1 MVTKPKGLE
10 LNVESIRKDFPI
22 FQRTVRGKRLI
33 YLDSAAT
40 AQKPR
45 CVIEAEREFYER
57 YNANVHRGAYLIAE
71 EATAA
76 YEAAREKVAHFL
88 NAPSKETIL
97 FTRGT
102 TEAINLVAYSW
113 GWANLREGDE
123 ILLTEMEH
131 HSNIVPWQLIAERRG
146 AKIKVVPITDDGVLD
161 MDAFARSLSERVK
174 IVAVTHVSNVLG
186 TVNPVKEICRKA
198 HEVGAVVLVDG
209 AQAAPHLPVDVQDI
223 GCDFYA
229 LSGHKMCGPTGSGAL
244 YGRKELLEAMPPF
257 LGGGEM
263 IRTVTFERTTF
274 NDVPYKFE
282 AGTPPIAQAIG
293 LGAAV
298 DYLTRIGMEQ
308 IRAHEMELVA
318 YALERLREVPHLTLY
333 GEAPPEKR
341 GGVIAFN
348 LGDIHPHDLATFL
361 DAHGICIRAGH
372 HCAQPLMRRLGVAA
386 TARVS
391 FYLYNTPDEVDA
403 LVTALHHA
411 LRFFQQE

>member
-1 MVTKPKGLE
+1 MITKPKVFD
-10 LNVESIRKDFPI
+10 VETVRKDFPTL
-22 FQRTVRGKRLI
+22 QRIVRNKPLV

-40 AQKPR
+40 SQKPQ
-45 CVIEAEREFYER
+45 CVIDAEREFYER

-76 YEAAREKVAHFL
+76 YEGAREKVAQFI
-88 NAPSKETIL
+88 NAPSKECIV

-131 HSNIVPWQLIAERRG
+131 HSNIVPWQLIAERTG
-146 AKIKVVPITDDGVLD
+146 ARIKVVPITDDGLLD
-161 MDAFARSLSERVK
+161 MDAFERSLTERVK
-174 IVAVTHVSNVLG
+174 LAAVTHVSNVLG
-186 TVNPVKEICRKA
+186 TINPVQEICRKA
-198 HEVGAVVLVDG
+198 KEAGAVVLVDG
-209 AQAAPHLPVDVQDI
+209 AQAAPHMPVDVQTI

-229 LSGHKMCGPTGSGAL
+229 FSGHKMCGPTGIGVL
-244 YGRKELLEAMPPF
+244 YGRIELLEAMPPF

-282 AGTPPIAQAIG
+282 AGTPPIAQAIA
-293 LGAAV
+293 LGNAV
-298 DYLTRIGMEQ
+298 DYLTSIGMEQ
-308 IRAHEMELVA
+308 IRAHEVTLTR
-318 YALERLREVPHLTLY
+318 YALERLREVPKITIY
-333 GEAPPEKR
+333 GNAPLEHR

-348 LGDIHPHDLATFL
+348 IGDIHPHDLATFL

-372 HCAQPLMRRLGVAA
+372 HCAQPLMRRLGVVA

-391 FYLYNTPDEVDA
+391 LYFYNLPDEIDA
-403 LVTALHHA
+403 LVRSLREAA
-411 LRFFQQE
+411 RFFER

>member
-1 MVTKPKGLE
+1 VVTEPMV
-10 LNVESIRKDFPI
+10 LNVEAVRSDFPI
-22 FQRTVRGKRLI
+22 FRRTVRGKRLI

-40 AQKPR
+40 SQKPQ
-45 CVIEAEREFYER
+45 CVIDAEREFYER

-76 YEAAREKVAHFL
+76 YESAREKVAKFI
-88 NAPSKETIL
+88 NAPNRDCIV

-113 GWANLREGDE
+113 GLANLREGDE

-131 HSNIVPWQLIAERRG
+131 HSNIVPWQLIAERTG
-146 AKIKVVPITDDGVLD
+146 AKIKVVPITDDGLLD
-161 MDAFARSLSERVK
+161 MDAFERLLTERVK

-186 TVNPVKEICRKA
+186 TINPVHEICRKA

-209 AQAAPHLPVDVQDI
+209 AQAAPHLPVDVQAI

-229 LSGHKMCGPTGSGAL
+229 LSGHKMCGPTGVGAL

-282 AGTPPIAQAIG
+282 AGTPPIAQAVG
-293 LGAAV
+293 LGVAV
-298 DYLTRIGMEQ
+298 DYLTKIGIER
-308 IRAHEMELVA
+308 IRAHEVELVT
-318 YALERLREVPHLTLY
+318 YALERLREIDDITIY
-333 GEAPPEKR
+333 GAAPPEQR

-348 LGDIHPHDLATFL
+348 IGNIHPHDLATFL

-372 HCAQPLMRRLGVAA
+372 HCAQPLMRRLNVAA
-386 TARVS
+386 TARAS
-391 FYLYNTPDEVDA
+391 FYLYNTPDEIDA
-403 LVTALHHA
+403 LVEALQQA
-411 LRFFQQE
+411 VKFFGR

>member
-1 MVTKPKGLE
+1 MVTEPIVLD
-10 LNVESIRKDFPI
+10 VETVRKDFPI

-40 AQKPR
+40 SQKPQ
-45 CVIEAEREFYER
+45 CVIDAEREFYER

-76 YEAAREKVAHFL
+76 YESAREKVAKFI
-88 NAPSKETIL
+88 NAPKKDCIV

-113 GWANLREGDE
+113 GLANLREGDE

-131 HSNIVPWQLIAERRG
+131 HSNIVPWQLIAERTG
-146 AKIKVVPITDDGVLD
+146 AKIKVVPITDDGLLD
-161 MDAFARSLSERVK
+161 MDAFERLLTERVK

-186 TVNPVKEICRKA
+186 TINPVHEICRKA
-198 HEVGAVVLVDG
+198 HEVGAMVLVDG
-209 AQAAPHLPVDVQDI
+209 AQAAPHLPVDVQAI

-229 LSGHKMCGPTGSGAL
+229 LSGHKMCGPTGVGAL

-282 AGTPPIAQAIG
+282 AGTPPIAQAVG
-293 LGAAV
+293 LGVAV
-298 DYLTRIGMEQ
+298 DYLTKIGIER
-308 IRAHEMELVA
+308 IRAHEVELVT
-318 YALERLREVPHLTLY
+318 YALERLREIDDITIY
-333 GEAPPEKR
+333 GAAPPEQR

-348 LGDIHPHDLATFL
+348 IGNIHPHDLATFL

-372 HCAQPLMRRLGVAA
+372 HCAQPLMRRLNVAA
-386 TARVS
+386 TARAS
-391 FYLYNTPDEVDA
+391 FYLYNTPDEIDA
-403 LVTALHHA
+403 LIEALQQA
-411 LRFFQQE
+411 MRFFSE

>member
-1 MVTKPKGLE
+1 MVTEPIVLD
-10 LNVESIRKDFPI
+10 VETVRKDFPI

-40 AQKPR
+40 SQKPQ
-45 CVIEAEREFYER
+45 CVIDAEREFYEQ

-76 YEAAREKVAHFL
+76 YESAREKVAKFI
-88 NAPSKETIL
+88 NAPNRDCIV

-113 GWANLREGDE
+113 GLANLREGDE

-131 HSNIVPWQLIAERRG
+131 HSNIVPWQLIAERTG
-146 AKIKVVPITDDGVLD
+146 AKIKVVPITDDGLLD
-161 MDAFARSLSERVK
+161 MDAFERLLTDRVK

-186 TVNPVKEICRKA
+186 TINPVHEICRKA
-198 HEVGAVVLVDG
+198 HEVGAMVLVDG
-209 AQAAPHLPVDVQDI
+209 AQAAPHLPVDVQAI

-229 LSGHKMCGPTGSGAL
+229 LSGHKMCGPTGVGAL

-263 IRTVTFERTTF
+263 IRTVTFEQTTF

-282 AGTPPIAQAIG
+282 AGTPPIAQAVG
-293 LGAAV
+293 LGVAV
-298 DYLTRIGMEQ
+298 DYLTKIGIER
-308 IRAHEMELVA
+308 IRAHEVELVT
-318 YALERLREVPHLTLY
+318 YALERLREIDDITIY
-333 GEAPPEKR
+333 GAAPPEQR

-348 LGDIHPHDLATFL
+348 IGNIHPHDLATFL

-372 HCAQPLMRRLGVAA
+372 HCAQPLMRRLNVAA
-386 TARVS
+386 TARAS
-391 FYLYNTPDEVDA
+391 FYLYNTPDEIDA
-403 LVTALHHA
+403 LVEALQQA
-411 LRFFQQE
+411 VRFFGR

>member
-1 MVTKPKGLE
+1 MVTKPTVLD
-10 LNVESIRKDFPI
+10 VETLRNDFPI

-40 AQKPR
+40 SQKPQ
-45 CVIEAEREFYER
+45 CVIDAEREFYER

-76 YEAAREKVAHFL
+76 YESAREKVAKFI
-88 NAPSKETIL
+88 NAPNRDCIV

-113 GWANLREGDE
+113 GLANLREGDE

-131 HSNIVPWQLIAERRG
+131 HSNIVPWQLIAERTG
-146 AKIKVVPITDDGVLD
+146 AKIKVVPITDDGLLD
-161 MDAFARSLSERVK
+161 MDAFERLLTERVK

-186 TVNPVKEICRKA
+186 TINPVHEICRKA
-198 HEVGAVVLVDG
+198 HEVGAMVLVDG
-209 AQAAPHLPVDVQDI
+209 AQAAPHLPVDVQAI

-229 LSGHKMCGPTGSGAL
+229 LSGHKMCGPTGVGAL

-282 AGTPPIAQAIG
+282 AGTPPIAQAVG
-293 LGAAV
+293 LGVAV
-298 DYLTRIGMEQ
+298 DYLTKIGIER
-308 IRAHEMELVA
+308 IRAHEVELVT
-318 YALERLREVPHLTLY
+318 YALERLREIDDITIY
-333 GEAPPEKR
+333 GAAPPEQR

-348 LGDIHPHDLATFL
+348 IGNIHPHDLATFL

-372 HCAQPLMRRLGVAA
+372 HCAQPLMRRLNVAA
-386 TARVS
+386 TARAS
-391 FYLYNTPDEVDA
+391 FYLYNTPDEINA
-403 LVTALHHA
+403 LIEALQQA
-411 LRFFQQE
+411 VRFFGR

>member
-1 MVTKPKGLE
+1 MIADVKALDMKA
-10 LNVESIRKDFPI
+10 IRQDFLI
-22 FQRTVRGKRLI
+22 FGRKVRGKQLI

-40 AQKPR
+40 SQKPK
-45 CVIEAEREFYER
+45 CVIDAEREFYER

-76 YEAAREKVAHFL
+76 YESAREKVAKFI
-88 NAPSKETIL
+88 NAPSKDCIV

-131 HSNIVPWQLIAERRG
+131 HSNIVPWQLIAERTG
-146 AKIKVVPITDDGVLD
+146 AKIKVVPITDDGLLD
-161 MDAFARSLSERVK
+161 MDAFERLLTEQVK

-186 TVNPVKEICRKA
+186 TINPVGEICLKA
-198 HEVGAVVLVDG
+198 HEIDAVVLVDG
-209 AQAAPHLPVDVQDI
+209 AQAAPHLPVDVQAI

-229 LSGHKMCGPTGSGAL
+229 LSGHKMCGPTGSGVL
-244 YGRKELLEAMPPF
+244 YGRKEMLEAMPPF

-282 AGTPPIAQAIG
+282 AGTPAIAQAIG

-298 DYLTRIGMEQ
+298 DYLTKIGMKR
-308 IRAHEMELVA
+308 IRAHEVELVA
-318 YALERLREVPHLTLY
+318 YALERLREIDNITIY
-333 GEAPPEKR
+333 GAAPPEQR

-348 LGDIHPHDLATFL
+348 ISDIHPHDLATFL

-372 HCAQPLMRRLGVAA
+372 HCAQPLMRRLNVAA
-386 TARVS
+386 TARAS
-391 FYLYNTPDEVDA
+391 FYLYNTPEEVDA
-403 LVTALHHA
+403 LVDALQQA
-411 LRFFQQE
+411 TKFFGR

>member
-1 MVTKPKGLE
+1 MITKPTE
-10 LNVESIRKDFPI
+10 LDVEAVREQFPI
-22 FQRTVRGKRLI
+22 FRRTIRGKQLI

-40 AQKPR
+40 SQKPQS
-45 CVIEAEREFYER
+45 VIDAEREFYER
-57 YNANVHRGAYLIAE
+57 YNANVHRGAYRIAE

-76 YEAAREKVAHFL
+76 YEAAREKIARFL
-88 NAPSKETIL
+88 NAPSKECIV

-131 HSNIVPWQLIAERRG
+131 HSNIVPWQLIAQRTG
-146 AKIKVVPITDDGVLD
+146 AKIKVVPITDDGLLD
-161 MDAFARSLSERVK
+161 MDAFERLLTEQVK

-186 TVNPVKEICRKA
+186 TINPVREICQKA

-209 AQAAPHLPVDVQDI
+209 AQAAPHLPVDVQAI

-274 NDVPYKFE
+274 NEVPYKFE
-282 AGTPPIAQAIG
+282 AGTPPIAQAIA

-298 DYLTRIGMEQ
+298 DFLTSIGMEK
-308 IRAHEMELVA
+308 IRAHEIELTS
-318 YALERLREVPHLTLY
+318 YALERLQEVSGITVY
-333 GEAPPEKR
+333 GAAPPEQR
-341 GGVIAFN
+341 GWRHRFQSQR
-348 LGDIHPHDLATFL
+348 HPPA
-361 DAHGICIRAGH
+361 
-372 HCAQPLMRRLGVAA
+372 
-386 TARVS
+386 
-391 FYLYNTPDEVDA
+391 
-403 LVTALHHA
+403 
-411 LRFFQQE
+411 

>member
-1 MVTKPKGLE
+1 MVTEPIVLD
-10 LNVESIRKDFPI
+10 VETVRKDFPI

-40 AQKPR
+40 SQKPQ
-45 CVIEAEREFYER
+45 CVIDAEREFYEQ

-76 YEAAREKVAHFL
+76 YESAREKVAKFI
-88 NAPSKETIL
+88 NAPNRDCIV

-113 GWANLREGDE
+113 GLANLREGDE

-131 HSNIVPWQLIAERRG
+131 HSNIVPWQLIAERTG
-146 AKIKVVPITDDGVLD
+146 AKIKVVPITDDGLLD
-161 MDAFARSLSERVK
+161 MDAFERLLTERVK

-186 TVNPVKEICRKA
+186 TINPVHEICRKA
-198 HEVGAVVLVDG
+198 HEVGAMVLVDG
-209 AQAAPHLPVDVQDI
+209 AQAAPHLPVDIQAI

-229 LSGHKMCGPTGSGAL
+229 LSGHKMCGPTGVGAL

-282 AGTPPIAQAIG
+282 AGTPPIAQAVG
-293 LGAAV
+293 LGVAV
-298 DYLTRIGMEQ
+298 DYLTKIGIER
-308 IRAHEMELVA
+308 IRAHEVELVT
-318 YALERLREVPHLTLY
+318 YALERLREIDDITIY
-333 GEAPPEKR
+333 GAAPPEQR

-348 LGDIHPHDLATFL
+348 IGNIHPHDLATFL

-372 HCAQPLMRRLGVAA
+372 HCAQPLMRRLNVAA
-386 TARVS
+386 TARAS
-391 FYLYNTPDEVDA
+391 FYLYNTPDEIDA
-403 LVTALHHA
+403 LVEALQQA
-411 LRFFQQE
+411 MRFFGE

>member
-1 MVTKPKGLE
+1 MITKPTE
-10 LNVESIRKDFPI
+10 LDVEALREQFPI
-22 FQRTVRGKRLI
+22 FRRTVRGKRLI

-40 AQKPR
+40 SQKPQ
-45 CVIEAEREFYER
+45 CVIDAEREFYER

-71 EATAA
+71 EATTA
-76 YEAAREKVAHFL
+76 YEAAREKVAKFI
-88 NAPSKETIL
+88 NAPSKDCIV

-131 HSNIVPWQLIAERRG
+131 HSNIVPWQLIAERTG
-146 AKIKVVPITDDGVLD
+146 AKIKVVPITDDGLLD
-161 MDAFARSLSERVK
+161 MEAFDRLLTERVK

-186 TVNPVKEICRKA
+186 TINPVQEICRKA

-209 AQAAPHLPVDVQDI
+209 AQAAPHLPVDVQAID
-223 GCDFYA
+223 CDFYA

-282 AGTPPIAQAIG
+282 AGTPAIAQAIG

-298 DYLTRIGMEQ
+298 DYLTKIGMER
-308 IRAHEMELVA
+308 IRAHEVELVA
-318 YALERLREVPHLTLY
+318 YALEKLREVDSIAIY
-333 GEAPPEKR
+333 GAAPPEQR

-348 LGDIHPHDLATFL
+348 IGDIHPHDLATFL

-386 TARVS
+386 TARAS
-391 FYLYNTPDEVDA
+391 FYLYNTPDEIDA
-403 LVTALHHA
+403 LVEALHQA
-411 LRFFQQE
+411 AKFFGR

>member
-1 MVTKPKGLE
+1 MITKPTE
-10 LNVESIRKDFPI
+10 LNVEALREQFPI
-22 FQRTVRGKRLI
+22 FRRKVRGKRLI

-40 AQKPR
+40 SQKPQ
-45 CVIEAEREFYER
+45 CVIDAEREFYER
-57 YNANVHRGAYLIAE
+57 FNANVHRGAYLIAE

-76 YEAAREKVAHFL
+76 YEAAREKVAKFI
-88 NAPSKETIL
+88 NAPSKDCIV

-131 HSNIVPWQLIAERRG
+131 HSNIVPWQLIAERTG
-146 AKIKVVPITDDGVLD
+146 AKIKVVPITDDGLLD
-161 MDAFARSLSERVK
+161 MEAFDRLLTERVK

-186 TVNPVKEICRKA
+186 TVNPVQEICRKA

-209 AQAAPHLPVDVQDI
+209 AQAAPHLPVDVQAI

-282 AGTPPIAQAIG
+282 AGTPAIAQAIG

-298 DYLTRIGMEQ
+298 DFLAEIGMER
-308 IRAHEMELVA
+308 IRAHEIELTA
-318 YALERLREVPHLTLY
+318 YALERLQEIDGITVY
-333 GEAPPEKR
+333 GAAPPEQR

-348 LGDIHPHDLATFL
+348 IGDIHPHDLATFL

-386 TARVS
+386 TARTS
-391 FYLYNTPDEVDA
+391 FYLYNTPDEIDALVDA
-403 LVTALHHA
+403 LNKAHQ
-411 LRFFQQE
+411 FFSR

>member
-1 MVTKPKGLE
+1 MVTEPIVLD
-10 LNVESIRKDFPI
+10 VETVRKDFPI

-40 AQKPR
+40 SQKPQ
-45 CVIEAEREFYER
+45 CVIDAEREFYEQ

-76 YEAAREKVAHFL
+76 YESAREKVAKFI
-88 NAPSKETIL
+88 NAPNKDCIV

-113 GWANLREGDE
+113 GLANLREGDE

-131 HSNIVPWQLIAERRG
+131 HSNIVPWQLIAERIG
-146 AKIKVVPITDDGVLD
+146 AKIKVVPITDDGLLD
-161 MDAFARSLSERVK
+161 MDAFERLLTERVK

-186 TVNPVKEICRKA
+186 TINPVHEICRKA
-198 HEVGAVVLVDG
+198 HEVGAMVLVDG
-209 AQAAPHLPVDVQDI
+209 AQAAPHLPVDVQAI

-229 LSGHKMCGPTGSGAL
+229 LSGHKMCGPTGVGAL

-263 IRTVTFERTTF
+263 IRTVTFEQTTF

-282 AGTPPIAQAIG
+282 AGTPPIAQAVG
-293 LGAAV
+293 LGVAV
-298 DYLTRIGMEQ
+298 DYLTKIGIER
-308 IRAHEMELVA
+308 IRAHEVELVT
-318 YALERLREVPHLTLY
+318 YALERLREIDDITIY
-333 GEAPPEKR
+333 GAAPPEQR

-348 LGDIHPHDLATFL
+348 IGNIHPHDLATFL

-372 HCAQPLMRRLGVAA
+372 HCAQPLMRRLNVAA
-386 TARVS
+386 TARAS
-391 FYLYNTPDEVDA
+391 FYLYNTPDEIDA
-403 LVTALHHA
+403 LVEALQQA
-411 LRFFQQE
+411 MRFFGR

>member
-1 MVTKPKGLE
+1 ME
-10 LNVESIRKDFPI
+10 LNVESVRQDFPI

-45 CVIEAEREFYER
+45 CVIDAEREFYER

-76 YEAAREKVAHFL
+76 YEAAREKVARFL
-88 NAPSKETIL
+88 NAPSKDTIV

-131 HSNIVPWQLIAERRG
+131 HSNIVPWQLIAQRTG
-146 AKIKVVPITDDGVLD
+146 ARIKVVPITDDGFLD
-161 MDAFARSLSERVK
+161 MDAFERLLTERVK
-174 IVAVTHVSNVLG
+174 IVAITHVSNVLG

-244 YGRKELLEAMPPF
+244 YGRKELLEVMPPF

-282 AGTPPIAQAIG
+282 AGTPPIAQAVG

-318 YALERLREVPHLTLY
+318 YALERLREVPHLIIY

-403 LVTALHHA
+403 LVAALHHA

>member
-1 MVTKPKGLE
+1 MVTKPKATE
-10 LNVESIRKDFPI
+10 LNVESVRQDFPI

-45 CVIEAEREFYER
+45 CVIDAEREFYER

-76 YEAAREKVAHFL
+76 YEAAREKVARFL
-88 NAPSKETIL
+88 NAPSKDTIV

-131 HSNIVPWQLIAERRG
+131 HSNIVPWQLIAQRTG
-146 AKIKVVPITDDGVLD
+146 ARIKVVPITDDGFLD
-161 MDAFARSLSERVK
+161 MDAFERLLTERVK
-174 IVAVTHVSNVLG
+174 IVAITHVSNVLG

-244 YGRKELLEAMPPF
+244 YGRKELLEVMPPF

-282 AGTPPIAQAIG
+282 AGTPPIAQAVG

-318 YALERLREVPHLTLY
+318 YALERLREVPHLIIY

-403 LVTALHHA
+403 LVAALHHA

>member
-1 MVTKPKGLE
+1 MVTEPMV
-10 LNVESIRKDFPI
+10 LNVEAVRSDFPI
-22 FQRTVRGKRLI
+22 FRRTVRGKRLI

-40 AQKPR
+40 SQKPQ
-45 CVIEAEREFYER
+45 CVIDAEREFYER

-76 YEAAREKVAHFL
+76 YESAREKVAKFI
-88 NAPSKETIL
+88 NAPNRDCIV

-113 GWANLREGDE
+113 GLANLREGDE

-131 HSNIVPWQLIAERRG
+131 HSNIVPWQLIAERTG
-146 AKIKVVPITDDGVLD
+146 AKIKVVPITDDGLLD
-161 MDAFARSLSERVK
+161 MDAFERLLTERVK

-186 TVNPVKEICRKA
+186 TINPVHEICRKA
-198 HEVGAVVLVDG
+198 HEVGAMVLVDG
-209 AQAAPHLPVDVQDI
+209 AQAAPHLPVDVQAI

-229 LSGHKMCGPTGSGAL
+229 LSGHKMCGPTGVGAL

-282 AGTPPIAQAIG
+282 AGTPPIAQAVG
-293 LGAAV
+293 LGVAV
-298 DYLTRIGMEQ
+298 DYLTKIGIER
-308 IRAHEMELVA
+308 IRAHEVELVT
-318 YALERLREVPHLTLY
+318 YALERLREIDDITIY
-333 GEAPPEKR
+333 GAAPPEQR

-348 LGDIHPHDLATFL
+348 IGNIHPHDLATFL

-372 HCAQPLMRRLGVAA
+372 HCAQPLMRRLNVAA
-386 TARVS
+386 TARAS
-391 FYLYNTPDEVDA
+391 FYLYNTPDEIDA
-403 LVTALHHA
+403 LVEALQQA
-411 LRFFQQE
+411 VRFFGR

>member
-1 MVTKPKGLE
+1 MVTEPIVLD
-10 LNVESIRKDFPI
+10 VETVRKDFPI

-40 AQKPR
+40 SQKPQ
-45 CVIEAEREFYER
+45 CVIDAEREFYEQ

-76 YEAAREKVAHFL
+76 YESAREKVAKFI
-88 NAPSKETIL
+88 NAPNKDCIV

-113 GWANLREGDE
+113 GLANLREGDE

-131 HSNIVPWQLIAERRG
+131 HSNIVPWQLIAERTG
-146 AKIKVVPITDDGVLD
+146 AKIKVVPITDDGLLD
-161 MDAFARSLSERVK
+161 MDAFERLLTERVK

-186 TVNPVKEICRKA
+186 TINPVHEICRKA
-198 HEVGAVVLVDG
+198 HEVGAVVIVDG
-209 AQAAPHLPVDVQDI
+209 AQAAPHLPVDVQAI

-229 LSGHKMCGPTGSGAL
+229 LSGHKMCGPTGVGAL

-282 AGTPPIAQAIG
+282 AGTPPIAQAVG
-293 LGAAV
+293 LGVAV
-298 DYLTRIGMEQ
+298 DYLTKIGMER
-308 IRAHEMELVA
+308 IRAHEVELVT
-318 YALERLREVPHLTLY
+318 YALERLREIDDITIY
-333 GEAPPEKR
+333 GAAPPEQR

-348 LGDIHPHDLATFL
+348 IGNIHPHDLATFL

-372 HCAQPLMRRLGVAA
+372 HCAQPLMRRLNVAA
-386 TARVS
+386 TARAS
-391 FYLYNTPDEVDA
+391 FYLYNTPDEIDA
-403 LVTALHHA
+403 LVEALQQA
-411 LRFFQQE
+411 MRFFGE

>member
-1 MVTKPKGLE
+1 MMTKPTE
-10 LNVESIRKDFPI
+10 LDVEAIREQFPI

-40 AQKPR
+40 SQKPQS
-45 CVIEAEREFYER
+45 VIDAEREFYER
-57 YNANVHRGAYLIAE
+57 YNANVHRGAYRIAE

-76 YEAAREKVAHFL
+76 YEAAREKLARFL
-88 NAPSKETIL
+88 NAPSKECIV

-102 TEAINLVAYSW
+102 TEAINLVAYAW
-113 GWANLREGDE
+113 GWAKLKEGDE

-131 HSNIVPWQLIAERRG
+131 HSNIVPWQLIAERTG
-146 AKIKVVPITDDGVLD
+146 AKIKVVPITDDGFLD
-161 MDAFARSLSERVK
+161 MDAFDRLLTERVK
-174 IVAVTHVSNVLG
+174 LVAVTHVSNVLG
-186 TVNPVKEICRKA
+186 TINPVREICQKA

-209 AQAAPHLPVDVQDI
+209 AQAAPHLPVDVQAI

-282 AGTPPIAQAIG
+282 AGTPPIAQAIA

-298 DYLTRIGMEQ
+298 DFLTGIGMEQ
-308 IRAHEMELVA
+308 IRAHEVELTV
-318 YALERLREVPHLTLY
+318 YALERLREVSGITIY
-333 GEAPPEKR
+333 GSAPPEQR

-348 LGDIHPHDLATFL
+348 LKDIHPHDLATFL
-361 DAHGICIRAGH
+361 DAYGICIRAGH
-372 HCAQPLMRRLGVAA
+372 HCAQPLMRRLNVAA
-386 TARVS
+386 TARAS
-391 FYLYNTPDEVDA
+391 FYLYNTPDEIDA
-403 LVTALHHA
+403 LVEALNEA
-411 LRFFQQE
+411 VKFFGR

>member
-1 MVTKPKGLE
+1 MITKPTE
-10 LNVESIRKDFPI
+10 LDVEALREQFPI
-22 FQRTVRGKRLI
+22 FRRTVRGKRLI

-40 AQKPR
+40 SQKPQ
-45 CVIEAEREFYER
+45 CVIDAEREFYER

-76 YEAAREKVAHFL
+76 YEGAREKVAKFI
-88 NAPSKETIL
+88 NAPSKDCIV

-113 GWANLREGDE
+113 GWANLKEGDE

-131 HSNIVPWQLIAERRG
+131 HSNIVPWQLIAERTG
-146 AKIKVVPITDDGVLD
+146 AKIKVVPITDDGLLD
-161 MDAFARSLSERVK
+161 MEAFDRLLTERVK

-186 TVNPVKEICRKA
+186 TINPVQEICRKA

-209 AQAAPHLPVDVQDI
+209 AQAAPHLPVDVQAID
-223 GCDFYA
+223 CDFYA

-282 AGTPPIAQAIG
+282 AGTPAIAQAIG

-298 DYLTRIGMEQ
+298 DYLTKIGVER
-308 IRAHEMELVA
+308 IRAHEVELVA
-318 YALERLREVPHLTLY
+318 YALERLREIKGITIY
-333 GEAPPEKR
+333 GVAPPEQR

-348 LGDIHPHDLATFL
+348 IGDIHPHDLATFL

-372 HCAQPLMRRLGVAA
+372 HCAQPLMRRFNVAA
-386 TARVS
+386 TARAS
-391 FYLYNTPDEVDA
+391 FYLYNTPGEIDA
-403 LVTALHHA
+403 LADALHKAHQ
-411 LRFFQQE
+411 FFAR

>member
-1 MVTKPKGLE
+1 MITKPKVFD
-10 LNVESIRKDFPI
+10 VETVRKDFPTL
-22 FQRTVRGKRLI
+22 QRIVRNKPLV

-40 AQKPR
+40 SQKPQ
-45 CVIEAEREFYER
+45 CVIDAEREFYER

-76 YEAAREKVAHFL
+76 YEGAREKVAQFI
-88 NAPSKETIL
+88 NAPSKECIV

-131 HSNIVPWQLIAERRG
+131 HSNIVPWQLIAERTG
-146 AKIKVVPITDDGVLD
+146 ARIKVVPITDDGLLD
-161 MDAFARSLSERVK
+161 MDAFERSLTERVK
-174 IVAVTHVSNVLG
+174 LVAVTHVSNVLG
-186 TVNPVKEICRKA
+186 TINPVQEICRKA
-198 HEVGAVVLVDG
+198 KEAGAVVLVDG
-209 AQAAPHLPVDVQDI
+209 AQAAPHMPVDVQTI

-229 LSGHKMCGPTGSGAL
+229 FSGHKMCGPTGIGVL
-244 YGRKELLEAMPPF
+244 YGRIELLEAMPPF

-282 AGTPPIAQAIG
+282 AGTPPIAQAIA
-293 LGAAV
+293 LGTAI
-298 DYLTRIGMEQ
+298 DYLTSIGMEQ
-308 IRAHEMELVA
+308 IRAHEVTLTR
-318 YALERLREVPHLTLY
+318 YALERLREVPKLTIH
-333 GEAPPEKR
+333 GNAPLEHR

-348 LGDIHPHDLATFL
+348 IGDIHPHDLATFL

-372 HCAQPLMRRLGVAA
+372 HCAQPLMRRLGVVA
-386 TARVS
+386 TARAS
-391 FYLYNTPDEVDA
+391 LYFYNLPDEIDA
-403 LVTALHHA
+403 LVRSLLEAV
-411 LRFFQQE
+411 RFFAR

>member
-1 MVTKPKGLE
+1 MVTKPTVLD
-10 LNVESIRKDFPI
+10 VETLRNDFPI

-40 AQKPR
+40 SQKPQ
-45 CVIEAEREFYER
+45 CVIDAEREFYER

-76 YEAAREKVAHFL
+76 YESAREKVAKFI
-88 NAPSKETIL
+88 NAPNRDCIV

-113 GWANLREGDE
+113 GLANLREGDE

-131 HSNIVPWQLIAERRG
+131 HSNIVPWQLIAERTG
-146 AKIKVVPITDDGVLD
+146 AKIKVVPITDDGLLD
-161 MDAFARSLSERVK
+161 MDAFERLLTERVK

-186 TVNPVKEICRKA
+186 TINPVHEICRKA

-209 AQAAPHLPVDVQDI
+209 AQAAPHLPVDVQAI

-229 LSGHKMCGPTGSGAL
+229 LSGHKMCGPTGVGAL

-282 AGTPPIAQAIG
+282 AGTPPIAQAVG
-293 LGAAV
+293 LGVAV
-298 DYLTRIGMEQ
+298 DYLTKIGIER
-308 IRAHEMELVA
+308 IRAHEVELVT
-318 YALERLREVPHLTLY
+318 YALERLREIDDITIY
-333 GEAPPEKR
+333 GAAPPEQR

-348 LGDIHPHDLATFL
+348 IGNIHPHDLATFL

-372 HCAQPLMRRLGVAA
+372 HCAQPLMRRLNVAA
-386 TARVS
+386 TARAS
-391 FYLYNTPDEVDA
+391 FYLYNTPDEINA
-403 LVTALHHA
+403 LIEALQQA
-411 LRFFQQE
+411 VRFFGR

>member
-1 MVTKPKGLE
+1 MITKPTE
-10 LNVESIRKDFPI
+10 LDVEAIREQFPI
-22 FQRTVRGKRLI
+22 FRRTVRGKRLI

-40 AQKPR
+40 SQKPQ
-45 CVIEAEREFYER
+45 CVIDAEREFYER

-71 EATAA
+71 EATTA
-76 YEAAREKVAHFL
+76 YEAAREKVAKFI
-88 NAPSKETIL
+88 NAPSKDCIV

-131 HSNIVPWQLIAERRG
+131 HSNIVPWQLIAERTG
-146 AKIKVVPITDDGVLD
+146 AKIKVVPITDDALLD
-161 MDAFARSLSERVK
+161 MEAFDRLLTERVK

-186 TVNPVKEICRKA
+186 TINPVQEICRKA

-209 AQAAPHLPVDVQDI
+209 AQAAPHLPVDVQAID
-223 GCDFYA
+223 CDFYA

-282 AGTPPIAQAIG
+282 AGTPAIAQAIG

-298 DYLTRIGMEQ
+298 DYLTKIGMER
-308 IRAHEMELVA
+308 IRAHEVELVA
-318 YALERLREVPHLTLY
+318 YALEKLREVDSIAIY
-333 GEAPPEKR
+333 GAAPPEQR

-348 LGDIHPHDLATFL
+348 IGDIHPHDLATFL

-386 TARVS
+386 TARAS
-391 FYLYNTPDEVDA
+391 FYLYNTPDEIDA
-403 LVTALHHA
+403 LVEALHQA
-411 LRFFQQE
+411 AKFFGR

>member
-1 MVTKPKGLE
+1 MMTKPTE
-10 LNVESIRKDFPI
+10 LDVEAIREQFPI
-22 FQRTVRGKRLI
+22 FQRMVRGKRLI

-40 AQKPR
+40 SQKPQ
-45 CVIEAEREFYER
+45 CVIDAEREFYER
-57 YNANVHRGAYLIAE
+57 YNANVHRGAYRIAE

-76 YEAAREKVAHFL
+76 YEAAREKLARFL
-88 NAPSKETIL
+88 NAPSKECIV

-102 TEAINLVAYSW
+102 TEAINLVAYAW
-113 GWANLREGDE
+113 GWANLKEGDE

-131 HSNIVPWQLIAERRG
+131 HSNIVPWQLIAERTG
-146 AKIKVVPITDDGVLD
+146 AKIKVVPITDDGFLD
-161 MDAFARSLSERVK
+161 MDAFDRLLTERVK
-174 IVAVTHVSNVLG
+174 LVAVTHVSNVLG
-186 TVNPVKEICRKA
+186 TINPVREICQKA

-209 AQAAPHLPVDVQDI
+209 AQAAPHLPVDVQAI

-282 AGTPPIAQAIG
+282 AGTPPIAQAIA

-298 DYLTRIGMEQ
+298 DFLTSIGMEQ
-308 IRAHEMELVA
+308 IRAHEVELTV
-318 YALERLREVPHLTLY
+318 YALERLREVSGITIY
-333 GEAPPEKR
+333 GSAPPEQR

-348 LGDIHPHDLATFL
+348 LNDIHPHDLATFL
-361 DAHGICIRAGH
+361 DAYGICIRAGH
-372 HCAQPLMRRLGVAA
+372 HCAQPLMRRLNVAA
-386 TARVS
+386 TARAS
-391 FYLYNTPDEVDA
+391 FYLYNTPDEIDALVDA
-403 LVTALHHA
+403 LCKAHQ
-411 LRFFQQE
+411 FFAR

>member
-1 MVTKPKGLE
+1 MITKPTE
-10 LNVESIRKDFPI
+10 LDVEALREQFPI
-22 FQRTVRGKRLI
+22 FRRTVRGKRLI

-40 AQKPR
+40 SQKPQ
-45 CVIEAEREFYER
+45 CVIDAEREFYER

-76 YEAAREKVAHFL
+76 YEGAREKVAKFI
-88 NAPSKETIL
+88 NAPSKDCIV

-113 GWANLREGDE
+113 GWANLKEGDE

-131 HSNIVPWQLIAERRG
+131 HSNIVPWQLIAERTG
-146 AKIKVVPITDDGVLD
+146 AKIKVVPITDDGLLD
-161 MDAFARSLSERVK
+161 MESFDRLLTERVK

-186 TVNPVKEICRKA
+186 TINPVQEICRKA

-209 AQAAPHLPVDVQDI
+209 AQAAPHLPVDVQAID
-223 GCDFYA
+223 CDFYA

-282 AGTPPIAQAIG
+282 AGTPAIAQAIG

-298 DYLTRIGMEQ
+298 DYLTKIGVER
-308 IRAHEMELVA
+308 IRAHEVELVA
-318 YALERLREVPHLTLY
+318 YALERLREIKGITIY
-333 GEAPPEKR
+333 GVAPPEQR

-348 LGDIHPHDLATFL
+348 IGDIHPHDLATFL

-372 HCAQPLMRRLGVAA
+372 HCAQPLMRRFNVAA
-386 TARVS
+386 TARAS
-391 FYLYNTPDEVDA
+391 FYLYNTPGEIDA
-403 LVTALHHA
+403 LADALHKAHQ
-411 LRFFQQE
+411 FFAR

>member
-1 MVTKPKGLE
+1 MVTKPKLQA
-10 LNVESIRKDFPI
+10 LDVETIRQDFPI

-40 AQKPR
+40 SHKPKS
-45 CVIEAEREFYER
+45 VIDAERNFYER
-57 YNANVHRGAYLIAE
+57 FNANVHRGAYLIAE
-71 EATAA
+71 EATSA
-76 YEAAREKVAHFL
+76 YETAREKVATFI
-88 NAPSKETIL
+88 NAPCKECVV

-113 GWANLREGDE
+113 GWTNLKEGDE

-131 HSNIVPWQLIAERRG
+131 HSNIVPWQLIAERTG
-146 AKIKVVPITDDGVLD
+146 AKIKVVPITDDGLLD
-161 MDAFARSLSERVK
+161 IDAFDRLLTEQVK

-186 TVNPVKEICRKA
+186 TINPVQEICYKA

-209 AQAAPHLPVDVQDI
+209 AQAAPHLPVDVQAI

-229 LSGHKMCGPTGSGAL
+229 LSGHKMCGPTGIGVL
-244 YGRKELLEAMPPF
+244 YGRKELLEAMSPF

-282 AGTPPIAQAIG
+282 AGTPAIAQAVG

-298 DYLTRIGMEQ
+298 DYLTKIGMER
-308 IRAHEMELVA
+308 IRTHEIELVT
-318 YALERLREVPHLTLY
+318 YALERLQEVDGITIY
-333 GEAPPEKR
+333 GTASPEQR

-348 LGDIHPHDLATFL
+348 IGDIHPHDLATFL

-372 HCAQPLMRRLGVAA
+372 HCAQPLMRRLNVAA
-386 TARVS
+386 TARAS
-391 FYLYNTPDEVDA
+391 FYLYNTPDEIDA
-403 LVTALHHA
+403 LMEALHQA
-411 LRFFQQE
+411 VKFFGR

>member
-1 MVTKPKGLE
+1 MVTEPMV
-10 LNVESIRKDFPI
+10 LNVEAVRSDFPI
-22 FQRTVRGKRLI
+22 FRRTVRGKRLI

-40 AQKPR
+40 SQKPQ
-45 CVIEAEREFYER
+45 CVIDAEREFYER

-76 YEAAREKVAHFL
+76 YESAREKVAKFI
-88 NAPSKETIL
+88 NAPNKDCIV

-113 GWANLREGDE
+113 GLANLREGDE

-131 HSNIVPWQLIAERRG
+131 HSNIVPWQLIAERTG
-146 AKIKVVPITDDGVLD
+146 AKIKVVPITDDGLLD
-161 MDAFARSLSERVK
+161 MDAFERLLTERVK

-186 TVNPVKEICRKA
+186 TINPVHEICRKA
-198 HEVGAVVLVDG
+198 HEVGAMVLVDG
-209 AQAAPHLPVDVQDI
+209 AQAAPHLPVDVQAI

-229 LSGHKMCGPTGSGAL
+229 LSGHKMCGPTGVGAL

-282 AGTPPIAQAIG
+282 AGTPPIAQAVG
-293 LGAAV
+293 LGVAV
-298 DYLTRIGMEQ
+298 DYLTKIGIER
-308 IRAHEMELVA
+308 IRAHEVELVT
-318 YALERLREVPHLTLY
+318 YALERLREIDDITIY
-333 GEAPPEKR
+333 GAAPPEQR

-348 LGDIHPHDLATFL
+348 IGKIHPHDLATFL
-361 DAHGICIRAGH
+361 DTHGICIRAGH
-372 HCAQPLMRRLGVAA
+372 HCAQPLMRRLNVAA
-386 TARVS
+386 TARAS
-391 FYLYNTPDEVDA
+391 FYLYNTPDEIDA
-403 LVTALHHA
+403 LVEALQQA
-411 LRFFQQE
+411 VKFFGR

>member
-1 MVTKPKGLE
+1 MIAKPKVAALD
-10 LNVESIRKDFPI
+10 VETIRCDFPI
-22 FQRTVRGKRLI
+22 FTRTVRGKRLI

-40 AQKPR
+40 SQKPR
-45 CVIEAEREFYER
+45 QVIDAERAFYER
-57 YNANVHRGAYLIAE
+57 FNANVHRGAYLIAE
-71 EATAA
+71 EATEA
-76 YEAAREKVAHFL
+76 YERAREKLARFL
-88 NAPSKETIL
+88 NAPCKECIV

-102 TEAINLVAYSW
+102 TEAINLVAYAW
-113 GWANLREGDE
+113 GWANLKEGDE

-131 HSNIVPWQLIAERRG
+131 HSNIVPWQLIAERTG
-146 AKIKVVPITDDGVLD
+146 ARIKVVPITDDGYLN
-161 MDAFARSLSERVK
+161 MEAFERLLTERVK

-186 TVNPVKEICRKA
+186 TVNPVKDICRKA
-198 HEVGAVVLVDG
+198 HEAGALVLVDG

-229 LSGHKMCGPTGSGAL
+229 LSGHKMLGPTGSGAL

-274 NDVPYKFE
+274 NEVPYKFE
-282 AGTPPIAQAIG
+282 AGTPAIAQAIA

-298 DYLTRIGMEQ
+298 DYLTAIGLEH
-308 IRAHEMELVA
+308 IRAHEIELMT
-318 YALERLREVPHLTLY
+318 YALECLQEVDGITIY
-333 GEAPPEKR
+333 GAAPPEKR

-348 LGDIHPHDLATFL
+348 LDDIHPHDLATFL
-361 DAHGICIRAGH
+361 DSEGICIRAGH

-386 TARVS
+386 TARAS

-403 LVTALHHA
+403 LVEALWKA
-411 LRFFQQE
+411 RQFFGRL